1 MHMHIHTANHTHHI
15 LVCVCP
21 TCMHLHI
28 HTAKHTHHIIIGIC
42 LSPLYSFIMEK
53 VDLVIVGAEGVAESG
68 GVINKV
74 NTRIPSVHFVRYLIQ

>member
-1 MHMHIHTANHTHHI
+1 MHM
-15 LVCVCP
+15 
-21 TCMHLHI
+21 HI

-74 NTRIPSVHFVRYLIQ
+74 HILCVHFVRYLIQ

>member
-1 MHMHIHTANHTHHI
+1 
-15 LVCVCP
+15 
-21 TCMHLHI
+21 MHLHI

-74 NTRIPSVHFVRYLIQ
+74 YTFCTLCEIPNPVTPQLAELPM